1 MVNTGSSKVTRQQQ
15 MNQSGNP
22 IDVDK
27 KDIQVIDIS
36 ESEEE
41 LVTKQQQMNQSCNPT
56 DVDKKD
62 IQVIDI
68 SESYEELVTR
78 QQQMNQSGNPIDV
91 DKKDIHVIDPVSVT
105 RKRKRLIQSGLC
117 VNKNVDYISSSDDES
132 VVALSNKK
140 NVDSHIQKD
149 ETMEFD
155 DEAPISFS
163 RSTNKHST
171 SIYKSLTLRLI
182 DEDIDEEFDTNKS
195 IDIVADDVQKNDK
208 SNKTAP

>member
-1 MVNTGSSKVTRQQQ
+1 VSTGSSKVT
-15 MNQSGNP
+15 
-22 IDVDK
+22 K
-27 KDIQVIDIS
+27 
-36 ESEEE
+36 
-41 LVTKQQQMNQSCNPT
+41 
-56 DVDKKD
+56 
-62 IQVIDI
+62 
-68 SESYEELVTR
+68 

-91 DKKDIHVIDPVSVT
+91 DKKDIHVIDVSESDKELPVSVT

-182 DEDIDEEFDTNKS
+182 DEDTDEEFNTNKS